1 MPFVNEYIPAEDFE
15 KYGLHEIDKRQASAV
30 RARDWTVDRERGIY
44 LRELNRGREEFSY
57 ESYWTFFW
65 RGSAYTIELHA
76 IEGGGRPGAPGWAKW
91 GLVRV
96 NGQDAP
102 AGLPQPAEEFLADLH
117 DALLAYK
124 DGGWFAQC
132 TDFEVELGYKVWKQ
146 EGGMDAVAV
155 ELTVE

>member
-1 MPFVNEYIPAEDFE
+1 MPFVNEYIPAEDFA

-96 NGQDAP
+96 NGRDAP
-102 AGLPQPAEEFLADLH
+102 TGLPEPAEEFLADLH

-132 TDFEVELGYKVWKQ
+132 TDFEVELVPGL
-146 EGGMDAVAV
+146 ERRP
-155 ELTVE
+155 